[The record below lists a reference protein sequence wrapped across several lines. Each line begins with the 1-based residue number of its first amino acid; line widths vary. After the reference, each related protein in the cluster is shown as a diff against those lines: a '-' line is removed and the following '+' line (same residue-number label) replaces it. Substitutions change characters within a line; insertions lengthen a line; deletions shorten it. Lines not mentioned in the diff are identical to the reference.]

1 MKRNAKLEERRKKIP
16 QDVKIY
22 VEQAFKIADQIDFI
36 LKKQGKTQRDL
47 AKALGKSESE
57 ISKWLTGEHNFT
69 MRSLAKIQA
78 VLNEPVLLFPMEV
91 SEKIEK
97 QMQVFVFSG
106 TPSLITTALV
116 GKKSVSQDS
125 EQTLGLFSPATEIET
140 LELDTIPFMN

>member
-22 VEQAFKIADQIDFI
+22 VDLAFKLADQIDFI

-69 MRSLAKIQA
+69 LRSIAKIQA
-78 VLNEPVLLFPMEV
+78 ILNEPIVLCPIELD
-91 SEKIEK
+91 EKVEK
-97 QMQVFVFSG
+97 AMHVFVSDNYSF
-106 TPSLITTALV
+106 ITTQIDNNGISLKNKATKGSLMASSFV
-116 GKKSVSQDS
+116 GTNL
-125 EQTLGLFSPATEIET
+125 QTSMAR
-140 LELDTIPFMN
+140 FMN

>member
-22 VEQAFKIADQIDFI
+22 VEQAFKVADQIDFI

-47 AKALGKSESE
+47 ATALGKSESE

-69 MRSLAKIQA
+69 LRSLAKIQA
-78 VLNEPVLLFPMEV
+78 ALNENVLLFPIEV

-97 QMQVFVFSG
+97 QMQVFVFGG
-106 TPSLITTALV
+106 THSQITTALV
-116 GKKSVSQDS
+116 GKKHKTQSSDD
-125 EQTLGLFSPATEIET
+125 TLGLFSPATEIET
-140 LELDTIPFMN
+140 VELNLIPFMN